1 MGAMASEITG
11 VSIVCSTVCSGGHQ
25 RKHQSS
31 ASLAFLRW
39 IHRWPVDS
47 PHKGSVRREMF
58 PFEYVIMET
67 AVTWCRHYELLLMSF
82 VVVGLGLLLERR
94 TISTNNAPALWK
106 VYMYAQKTCTHY
118 EIPVQTWSPHIY
130 IQYFLVFDFYTPVH
144 SIDQTWWRHQMET
157 FSALLALCAGNSP
170 VIGEFP
176 SLTKPVTRSFDVF
189 FDLRLNKRLSKQSR
203 RWWFETPSRS
213 LWRHNNDVIT
223 AHILY
228 SVLPGGWFLYV
239 CTFYGP
245 NRRLI

>member
-106 VYMYAQKTCTHY
+106 VYMYAQN
-118 EIPVQTWSPHIY
+118 IY
-130 IQYFLVFDFYTPVH
+130 T
-144 SIDQTWWRHQMET
+144 
-157 FSALLALCAGNSP
+157 
-170 VIGEFP
+170 
-176 SLTKPVTRSFDVF
+176 
-189 FDLRLNKRLSKQSR
+189 
-203 RWWFETPSRS
+203 
-213 LWRHNNDVIT
+213 LWNPYSDVIT
-223 AHILY
+223 AHIY
-228 SVLPGGWFLYV
+228 SVLPGVWFLYA
-239 CTFYGP
+239 CTLYWP
-245 NRRLI
+245 NMMTSSNGNIFRVTGTLFGEFTGHRWIPLPHKASDAELWCFLWSTPEQTVE